1 MDEKRSPELQT
12 ERMILR
18 VTSQFC
24 ADKNAI
30 QQSIIYDWRLHK
42 VPKPQLGI
50 SKAYQEICI
59 QFPYN
64 QMMLRDIVSFLM

>member
-1 MDEKRSPELQT
+1 
-12 ERMILR
+12 MILR

-50 SKAYQEICI
+50 SKAYQKIWI

-64 QMMLRDIVSFLM
+64 QMMLHDVAGYCKFLNVNLE